1 MARRRRGR
9 TSRSGG
15 NGKLSIVKSIKIRC
29 YPKETITAHWPVWAL
44 VKHNPVTVK
53 EKNELVDD
61 GPWIVPIVLAG
72 LRIPDLYNLDV
83 IEFHSHGKTWEG
95 MCMACL
101 KNIQCAVDGRGYSE
115 SFRCKGT
122 KIDIVRITRRKN
134 EQDPG

>member
-9 TSRSGG
+9 TSRFGG
-15 NGKLSIVKSIKIRC
+15 DGKLSSIKSIKIRC
-29 YPKETITAHWPVWAL
+29 YPKESITTHWPVWAL
-44 VKHNPVTVK
+44 VKYNPVTVK

-61 GPWIVPIVLAG
+61 GPWIVPIVLASVK
-72 LRIPDLYNLDV
+72 IPELYQLDV

-101 KNIQCAVDGRGYSE
+101 KNIQCAVDGRGYSTE
-115 SFRCKGT
+115 FRCKGN